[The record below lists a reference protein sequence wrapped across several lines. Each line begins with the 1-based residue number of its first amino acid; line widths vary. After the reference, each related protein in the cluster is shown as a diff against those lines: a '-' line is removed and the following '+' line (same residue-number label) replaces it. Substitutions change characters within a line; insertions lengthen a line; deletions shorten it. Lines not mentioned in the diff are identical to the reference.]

1 MDGEIIIHNNTIAA
15 TMVGEKIMVGV
26 QIIMDGVIMEVGV
39 IMAGD
44 IKQKRYNQ
52 RKSLKI
58 LK

>member
-15 TMVGEKIMVGV
+15 TMVGEKIMAGV